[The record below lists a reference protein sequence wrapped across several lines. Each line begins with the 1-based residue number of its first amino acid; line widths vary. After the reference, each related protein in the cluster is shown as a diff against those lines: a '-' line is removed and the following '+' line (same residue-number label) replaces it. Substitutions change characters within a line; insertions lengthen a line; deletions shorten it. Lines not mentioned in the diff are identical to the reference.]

1 MQTCTVLACNRN
13 ADHSRNKF
21 CAQHLFKNYHI
32 TCLQETSFSSPH
44 GVETFQAQVNAEYQN
59 TMFVNGRDTSSDKN
73 LHGKHGGVC
82 TILHT
87 DFSGSDT
94 ATHMV
99 ELDVP
104 DRYMVVHVKWSQ
116 TDVYIHNVYAPVQA
130 VERAAFFESLPRSFA
145 PGCIHIVCGD
155 FNSPLN
161 PALDARTPSTVHI
174 ASNRALLAWTWDLGV
189 TDPWRIHHPDDRVFS
204 GPGRVNRL
212 DYILVSHCLQE

>member
-1 MQTCTVLACNRN
+1 MPACIVLACNRN

-44 GVETFQAQVNAEYQN
+44 GVETFQAQVNAEYHN
-59 TMFVNGRDTSSDKN
+59 TMFVNDRGTSSDVH

-99 ELDVP
+99 ELDVS
-104 DRYMVVHVKWSQ
+104 DRYMVVHAKWSQ
-116 TDVYIHNVYAPVQA
+116 TDVYIHNVYAPVQVA
-130 VERAAFFESLPRSFA
+130 DALPSLNLFPGHLLPSVFTSCAATSTRRSTLLSMPAPLRRCTVRAT
-145 PGCIHIVCGD
+145 
-155 FNSPLN
+155 
-161 PALDARTPSTVHI
+161 AL
-174 ASNRALLAWTWDLGV
+174 
-189 TDPWRIHHPDDRVFS
+189 
-204 GPGRVNRL
+204 
-212 DYILVSHCLQE
+212 CLHGHGIWV